1 MASTRMELAVE
12 RLRDALQATDSS
24 ARLEAALAAGSS
36 PEPDY
41 IEVLIERC
49 AIEPDFLVRDMLT
62 WALIRNDAPV
72 VVARL
77 LPELDSAVAQ
87 ARAQALHTLS
97 KMGQADTWSAI
108 TPAHLQDE
116 DEEVARTA
124 WRAAAGL
131 VPESAAAEL
140 AETLA
145 TQFARG
151 GRDVHLSLSRAFVAL
166 GEAASA
172 AVERATTA
180 EDPLVSAHAIAT
192 ARLMWD
198 PEQGFDA
205 AIADARRAVALRDA
219 PNREA

>member
-1 MASTRMELAVE
+1 MTSTRMELAVE

-49 AIEPDFLVRDMLT
+49 AI
-62 WALIRNDAPV
+62 
-72 VVARL
+72 
-77 LPELDSAVAQ
+77 
-87 ARAQALHTLS
+87 
-97 KMGQADTWSAI
+97 
-108 TPAHLQDE
+108 
-116 DEEVARTA
+116 
-124 WRAAAGL
+124 
-131 VPESAAAEL
+131 PESAAAKL

-151 GRDVHLSLSRAFVAL
+151 GRDVQLSLSRAFVAI
-166 GEAASA
+166 GEGASI

-180 EDPLVSAHAIAT
+180 EDPLVSAHANAT
-192 ARLMWD
+192 ERLMRD

-205 AIADARRAVALRDA
+205 ALADARRAVALRDA